1 MRTEEENR
9 EIAQLLFPEVG
20 ESVEDIFKRYPKRKL
35 KDSQLVVRFAP
46 SPTGFL
52 HVGSVYTSLI
62 NRKLADQTDGICIL
76 RIEDTDKKREIEGG
90 IDLIINGLERFGI
103 KFDESVKKGE
113 YGPYIQSERKEI
125 YKVFAK
131 DMIARGCA
139 YPCFASEEELE
150 EIRKKQSE
158 SGVRTGYYGKWALWR
173 DAKVEDVKRALN
185 EGKRFV
191 VRLYSTGNFNN
202 KFTFNDLIKGN
213 CTFSENDM
221 DIVLLKSDG
230 LPTYHF
236 AHPIDDT
243 LMGINLVIR
252 TYEWFPSVPLHLE
265 IFDKLGFKRINY
277 AHPAPLMKMD
287 GGNKRKLSKRKDPEA
302 DASFFLYQGYPQ
314 VGILEYFLSIMNSN
328 FEDWRI
334 QNPSLPYTD
343 FELKLEKFNKA
354 GALFDMVKLTDVCK
368 EYISRLSA
376 EQVYNFVLEWAKE
389 FDMDIYN
396 RMINNK
402 GYCIS
407 IFNIER
413 EGDKKRKDMS
423 KWSDVKE
430 QFKIFFDDMF
440 NDMKKDVLDM
450 DRGLQINIL
459 KEFLATYYYGDSS
472 TEWFDKIKRIAQDNG
487 FAIDYKEYE
496 KEPSKYK
503 GKVGDVAGV
512 IRVAVTGRKQSP
524 DLYQVM
530 QVMGDSR
537 VRDRIEKYI
546 NNLQG

>member
-9 EIAQLLFPEVG
+9 EIAQLLFPDVA

-52 HVGSVYTSLI
+52 HLGSVYTSLI
-62 NRKLADQTDGICIL
+62 NRKLADQTNGICIL
-76 RIEDTDKKREIEGG
+76 RIEDTDKKREIKGG
-90 IDLIINGLERFGI
+90 VDLIINGLEKFGI

-113 YGPYIQSERKEI
+113 YGPYIQSERREI

-158 SGVRTGYYGKWALWR
+158 SGERTGYYGKWALWR
-173 DAKVEDVKRALN
+173 DAKVEDIKEALN
-185 EGKRFV
+185 EGRKFV

-213 CTFSENDM
+213 CAFSENDM

-265 IFDKLGFKRINY
+265 IFSKLGFKSIKY
-277 AHPAPLMKMD
+277 AHPAPLMKVD
-287 GGNKRKLSKRKDPEA
+287 GGSKRKLSKRKDPEA
-302 DASFFLYQGYPQ
+302 DASFFLHQGYPQ
-314 VGILEYFLSIMNSN
+314 VGILEYFLGIMNSN

-334 QNPSLPYTD
+334 KNPSLPYTA

-376 EQVYNFVLEWAKE
+376 EDVYNFVLEWAEE
-389 FDMDIYN
+389 FDTDTYN
-396 RMINNK
+396 RMISNK
-402 GYCIS
+402 GYCTS

-423 KWSDVKE
+423 KWSDVRE

-440 NDMKKDVLDM
+440 ENMKKDVLDM
-450 DRGLQINIL
+450 DRKLQINIL
-459 KEFLATYYYGDSS
+459 KEFLATYYYGDNS
-472 TEWFDKIKRIAQDNG
+472 TEWFNKIKRIAQDNG
-487 FAIDYKEYE
+487 FAVDYKEYE

-537 VRDRIEKYI
+537 VRNRIEKYI
-546 NNLQG
+546 NNI

>member
-9 EIAQLLFPEVG
+9 EIAQLLFPEVE
-20 ESVEDIFKRYPKRKL
+20 ESVDDIFKRYPKRKL

-90 IDLIINGLERFGI
+90 VDLIINGLEKFGI

-113 YGPYIQSERKEI
+113 YGPYIQSERRQI

-173 DAKVEDVKRALN
+173 DAEIEEIKGALD
-185 EGKRFV
+185 EGKKFV

-221 DIVLLKSDG
+221 DVVLLKSDG

-265 IFDKLGFKRINY
+265 IFDKLGFENIKY
-277 AHPAPLMKMD
+277 AHPSPLMKMD

-302 DASFFLYQGYPQ
+302 DASFFLHQGYPQ

-334 QNPSLPYTD
+334 KNPSLPYTA

-376 EQVYNFVLEWAKE
+376 EDVYNFVLEWAKE
-389 FDMDIYN
+389 FDTDIYN
-396 RMINNK
+396 RMVSNR

-423 KWSDVKE
+423 KWSDARE
-430 QFKIFFDDMF
+430 QLEIFFDDMF
-440 NDMKKDVLDM
+440 ENMKKDVLDM
-450 DRGLQINIL
+450 DRKLQINIL
-459 KEFLATYYYGDSS
+459 KGFLATYYYGDNSA
-472 TEWFDKIKRIAQDNG
+472 EWFNKIKRIAQDNG
-487 FAIDYKEYE
+487 FATDYKEYE

-524 DLYQVM
+524 DLYQIM
-530 QVMGDSR
+530 QVMGESR
-537 VRDRIEKYI
+537 VRNRIEKYI
-546 NNLQG
+546 NNV

>member
-139 YPCFASEEELE
+139 YPCFASEKELE

-287 GGNKRKLSKRKDPEA
+287 KGNKRKLSKRKDPEA
-302 DASFFLYQGYPQ
+302 DASFFLHQGYPQ
-314 VGILEYFLSIMNSN
+314 VGMLEYFLSIMNSN

-354 GALFDMVKLTDVCK
+354 GALFDMVKLSDVCK

-530 QVMGDSR
+530 QVM
-537 VRDRIEKYI
+537 
-546 NNLQG
+546 

>member
-9 EIAQLLFPEVG
+9 EIAQLLFPDVA

-62 NRKLADQTDGICIL
+62 NRKLADQTNGICIL

-90 IDLIINGLERFGI
+90 VDLIINGLEKFGI

-113 YGPYIQSERKEI
+113 YGPYIQSERREI

-158 SGVRTGYYGKWALWR
+158 SGERTGYYGKWALWR
-173 DAKVEDVKRALN
+173 DAKVEDIKEALN
-185 EGKRFV
+185 VGRKFV

-265 IFDKLGFKRINY
+265 IFSKLGFESIKY

-287 GGNKRKLSKRKDPEA
+287 GGSKRKLSKRKDLEA
-302 DASFFLYQGYPQ
+302 DASFFLHQGYPL
-314 VGILEYFLSIMNSN
+314 VGIIEYFLSIMNSN

-334 QNPSLPYTD
+334 KNPSLPYTA

-354 GALFDMVKLTDVCK
+354 GALFDMIKLTDVCK

-376 EQVYNFVLEWAKE
+376 KDVYNFVLEWAKE
-389 FDMDIYN
+389 FDTDIYN
-396 RMINNK
+396 RMISNK

-430 QFKIFFDDMF
+430 QFKIFFDDMYE
-440 NDMKKDVLDM
+440 NMKKDVLDM
-450 DRGLQINIL
+450 DRELQISIL
-459 KEFLATYYYGDSS
+459 KEFLATYYYGDNS
-472 TEWFDKIKRIAQDNG
+472 TEWFNKIKRIAQDNG
-487 FAIDYKEYE
+487 FAVDYKEYE

-524 DLYQVM
+524 DLYQIM
-530 QVMGDSR
+530 QVMGDGR
-537 VRDRIEKYI
+537 VRNRIEKYI
-546 NNLQG
+546 SNI